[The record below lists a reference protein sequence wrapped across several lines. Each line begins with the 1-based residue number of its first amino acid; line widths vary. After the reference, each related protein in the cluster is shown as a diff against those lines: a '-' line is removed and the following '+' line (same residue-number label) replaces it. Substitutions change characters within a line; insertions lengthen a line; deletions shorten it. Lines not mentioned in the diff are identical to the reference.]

1 MTLPG
6 VLIAA
11 ANSLGHCSHKSLQL
25 KVYEPRLVNKVTVIC
40 RPPTTPEW
48 KVGWKN
54 IYNLVYWFK
63 FRCQLDL
70 MGLAFRIDVVTLA
83 ERIHCPYPFNS
94 ARELLVGNLLGG
106 GFEEFC
112 ALNNIERMG
121 FVFGCEN
128 WERYKFKGLLRIL
141 C

>member
-11 ANSLGHCSHKSLQL
+11 ANSLGPCSHKSLQL
-25 KVYEPRLVNKVTVIC
+25 KVYEPRLVNKVTGLVNKVTVIC
-40 RPPTTPEW
+40 RTLTTPEW

-83 ERIHCPYPFNS
+83 ERMHCLYPFNS
-94 ARELLVGNLLGG
+94 ARELLVGNLL
-106 GFEEFC
+106 C
-112 ALNNIERMG
+112 
-121 FVFGCEN
+121 
-128 WERYKFKGLLRIL
+128 
-141 C
+141 